1 MQKIVK
7 DILKKYIGHIIILII
22 FMIINMY
29 ILTLPPKIVGKII
42 DLLYDIENNKVLIN
56 QYIIYLMITVCILL
70 LTRTPWRT
78 LASYISRA
86 FEKDIKDKLFDHF
99 MRVKMNNIQNIKNG
113 EWMSYFTKDIGELKA
128 FLYRVIS
135 YATRVVIIS
144 IIAIY
149 TMAQGIDLKLTL
161 ITLCPIIVTVYAVIK
176 LKQYLENSFRKSQT
190 NFTNLSQY
198 VQESTDGIRTIKAYT
213 GETYQLKDFIR
224 KNRQLKQSNNT
235 VDVFSTLLSV
245 SINVGFGICYGISLI
260 LGSKLVLEGKI
271 SIGDFTAFNGYI
283 ALFYGPVSWMP
294 TIISRYKRAQI
305 SFRRLDRIFKLEK
318 EKITS
323 EITKENTVDGDI
335 VIHDLSFNYPSN
347 IEVALSNI
355 NIVVRKGETLGI
367 IGTIGSGK
375 TTLMNLL
382 IKLYPVPNGKIL
394 IGGKDINEIE
404 TTDLRRSMCYI
415 TQDNFLFSSTLKD
428 NISLFNE
435 TYKEDEIKD
444 SAKDA
449 IIYDDIETMQDNIY
463 TIIGERGIDLSG
475 GQKQRVAISRA
486 FLKKSNFV
494 IFDDTFS
501 ALDNRTEEKLLKNV
515 KELTKGKTC
524 IIISNRIS
532 DIKAAD
538 KIIVLDSG
546 KIVQFGNHQSL
557 INQDGLYNEF
567 YKQQSS
573 KDLEFLA

>member
-1 MQKIVK
+1 
-7 DILKKYIGHIIILII
+7 
-22 FMIINMY
+22 
-29 ILTLPPKIVGKII
+29 
-42 DLLYDIENNKVLIN
+42 
-56 QYIIYLMITVCILL
+56 
-70 LTRTPWRT
+70 
-78 LASYISRA
+78 
-86 FEKDIKDKLFDHF
+86 
-99 MRVKMNNIQNIKNG
+99 
-113 EWMSYFTKDIGELKA
+113 MSYFTKDIGELKA

-149 TMAQGIDLKLTL
+149 TMAQGIDLELTL
-161 ITLCPIIVTVYAVIK
+161 ITLCPILVTVYIVIK
-176 LKQYLENSFRKSQT
+176 LKQHLENSFRKSQT

-213 GETYQLKDFIR
+213 GETKQLKDFIR

-245 SINVGFGICYGISLI
+245 SINIGFGICYGISLI

-271 SIGDFTAFNGYI
+271 TIGDFTAFNGYI

-305 SFRRLDRIFKLEK
+305 SFRRLDKIFKLEK

-323 EITKENTVDGDI
+323 EITKENIVDGDI

-355 NIVVRKGETLGI
+355 NIVIRKGETLGI

-382 IKLYPVPNGKIL
+382 MKLYPVPNGKIL

-444 SAKDA
+444 STKNA

-501 ALDNRTEEKLLKNV
+501 ALDNKTEEKLLENV
-515 KELTKGKTC
+515 KELTEGKTC

-532 DIKAAD
+532 DIKSAD

-567 YKQQSS
+567 YRQQSS
-573 KDLEFLA
+573 KDLELLA

>member
-29 ILTLPPKIVGKII
+29 ILTLPPKMVGKII
-42 DLLYDIENNKVLIN
+42 DLLYDIETNKVLIN
-56 QYIIYLMITVCILL
+56 QYIIYLMITVFILL

-86 FEKDIKDKLFDHF
+86 FEKDMKDKLFDHF

-149 TMAQGIDLKLTL
+149 TMAQGIDLELTL
-161 ITLCPIIVTVYAVIK
+161 ITLCPILVTVYIVIK
-176 LKQYLENSFRKSQT
+176 LKQHLENSFRKSQT

-213 GETYQLKDFIR
+213 GETKQLKDFIR

-245 SINVGFGICYGISLI
+245 SINIGFGICYGISLI

-271 SIGDFTAFNGYI
+271 TIGDFTAFNGYI

-305 SFRRLDRIFKLEK
+305 SFRRLDKIFKLEK
-318 EKITS
+318 EKLQ
-323 EITKENTVDGDI
+323 V
-335 VIHDLSFNYPSN
+335 
-347 IEVALSNI
+347 
-355 NIVVRKGETLGI
+355 
-367 IGTIGSGK
+367 
-375 TTLMNLL
+375 
-382 IKLYPVPNGKIL
+382 KLPKKI
-394 IGGKDINEIE
+394 
-404 TTDLRRSMCYI
+404 
-415 TQDNFLFSSTLKD
+415 
-428 NISLFNE
+428 
-435 TYKEDEIKD
+435 
-444 SAKDA
+444 
-449 IIYDDIETMQDNIY
+449 
-463 TIIGERGIDLSG
+463 
-475 GQKQRVAISRA
+475 
-486 FLKKSNFV
+486 
-494 IFDDTFS
+494 
-501 ALDNRTEEKLLKNV
+501 
-515 KELTKGKTC
+515 
-524 IIISNRIS
+524 
-532 DIKAAD
+532 
-538 KIIVLDSG
+538 
-546 KIVQFGNHQSL
+546 
-557 INQDGLYNEF
+557 
-567 YKQQSS
+567 
-573 KDLEFLA
+573 